1 MRLFGSEKT
10 MKVVDAMGMTEDEP
24 IEAGM
29 LSKAIENAQKK
40 VEGNN
45 FAIRKHLLE
54 YDQVMNEQREI
65 IYGERKRVLYGENL
79 RDSIIG
85 MIGAVVERTVDAH
98 MSDDQLPEEW
108 DMAAFS
114 ESLSAIIPVGKVNI
128 KDEALP
134 QMTKDKLKET
144 LTKLGNQLY
153 EMKEK
158 EIGQG
163 QAEGEERMREL
174 ERVVML
180 RVIDQKWMDHIDDM
194 DQMRQ
199 GIGLH
204 AYAQRDPLTEYKFAA
219 YDMFEEM
226 SNHIQEDTLKILY
239 RVRIQTEVKQEE
251 PPKQMFTNKDDSAV
265 KQPKKRADEKI
276 GRNDP
281 CPCGSGKKYK
291 QCCGRNV

>member
-1 MRLFGSEKT
+1 
-10 MKVVDAMGMTEDEP
+10 
-24 IEAGM
+24 
-29 LSKAIENAQKK
+29 
-40 VEGNN
+40 
-45 FAIRKHLLE
+45 
-54 YDQVMNEQREI
+54 
-65 IYGERKRVLYGENL
+65 
-79 RDSIIG
+79 
-85 MIGAVVERTVDAH
+85 

-180 RVIDQKWMDHIDDM
+180 RVIDQIILMIWI
-194 DQMRQ
+194 RCVR
-199 GIGLH
+199 GLGCMLMH
-204 AYAQRDPLTEYKFAA
+204 RE
-219 YDMFEEM
+219 
-226 SNHIQEDTLKILY
+226 TL
-239 RVRIQTEVKQEE
+239 
-251 PPKQMFTNKDDSAV
+251 
-265 KQPKKRADEKI
+265 
-276 GRNDP
+276 
-281 CPCGSGKKYK
+281 
-291 QCCGRNV
+291 